1 LKKKGEVTSKLISL
15 LTGMSD
21 TISFR
26 YSGNMDQYNKFKSSK
41 ISEGKTMEETFSSF
55 IDQELLFINH
65 NEADNNKTASRHE
78 DELKESLMNTDLSK
92 VIMQGSYHVDIDS
105 IDFIQAASHDLDR
118 RVSGAVHTAI
128 ASYWIKRWATVKVNN
143 MSEGM
148 LQDRIDNIAHGAEE
162 SKHTIIKQEITKINL
177 VPEKL
182 ETFYKA
188 VDRVKVTFTCNIPII
203 TLSDLREKDLGKV
216 IQFDCIIIGPTPK
229 KLDIETGKYI
239 QHVLIQE
246 IESQARNNN
255 PIMIK
260 SILHGDDTNNIA
272 SGMTKRFIG
281 VYTVQEPKNGAKV
294 ESEKML
300 IIDTMFI
307 QDLEEKAEVTLTPHE
322 LTIVKEMADI
332 DTENYI
338 TKLIGSFCPKIY
350 GRELEKKALYLSL
363 LGGSDFEGYRKE
375 SHLMLVGEADTGKS
389 ELVKFANTV
398 TQKSSIVDGS
408 NATGVGLMFALD
420 DYDGMKILRQGAM
433 ILNSGGHMIVDE
445 YDKMPKQEQKKLNQA
460 MEQQRATYNKGG
472 HMGNAVCKT
481 AIIASCNPENE
492 RWNEGKTI
500 IDNLPFDA
508 STISRFD
515 LLIRLKHETLE
526 NQIRAKMLHITKSK
540 RGEMEQAAKPE
551 WIKGL
556 LNYLRLLKP
565 IFTPEA
571 EELLINKYVEFTMI
585 EQEDGSLPIQT
596 RQMEGIQR
604 LCEAWAKLFFKTKID
619 TDIVEDVI
627 TFYQECLATIGMKV
641 DKGIS
646 QMDLRG
652 HSTNKEVYFEDCFRE
667 LAKDNDDGFVYIH
680 DLASELSKNH
690 KLFYSDDTIL
700 RYVEARKTKGWL
712 YEPKV
717 GVLKKQ

>member
-128 ASYWIKRWATVKVNN
+128 ASYWIKRWATIKVNN

-148 LQDRIDNIAHGAEE
+148 LQDRIDNIAPGAEE

-246 IESQARNNN
+246 IESQAKNNN

-322 LTIVKEMADI
+322 LTIVKEMADV

-338 TKLIGSFCPKIY
+338 TKLIASFCPKIY

-363 LGGSDFEGYRKE
+363 LGGSDFDGYRKE

-472 HMGNAVCKT
+472 HMGNAECKT

-540 RGEMEQAAKPE
+540 RGEVEQAAKPE

-556 LNYLRLLKP
+556 LNYLRALKP
-565 IFTPEA
+565 VFTPEA

-604 LCEAWAKLFFKTKID
+604 LCEAWAKLHFKTKIT

>member
-1 LKKKGEVTSKLISL
+1 MTSKLISL

-78 DELKESLMNTDLSK
+78 NELKENLMNTDLSK
-92 VIMQGSYHVDIDS
+92 VIMQGSYHIDIDS
-105 IDFIQAASHDLDR
+105 MDFIQAASHDLDR

-128 ASYWIKRWATVKVNN
+128 ASYWIKRWATIKVNN

-148 LQDRIDNIAHGAEE
+148 LQDRIDNIAPGAEE

-246 IESQARNNN
+246 IESQAKNNN

-322 LTIVKEMADI
+322 LTIVKEMADV

-338 TKLIGSFCPKIY
+338 TKLIASFCPKIY

-472 HMGNAVCKT
+472 HMGNAECKT

-540 RGEMEQAAKPE
+540 RGEIEQAAKPE

-565 IFTPEA
+565 VFTPEA

-604 LCEAWAKLFFKTKID
+604 LCEAWAKLFFKTRI
-619 TDIVEDVI
+619 TTEIVEDVI

>member
-1 LKKKGEVTSKLISL
+1 MTSKLISL

-105 IDFIQAASHDLDR
+105 MDFIQAASHDLDR

-128 ASYWIKRWATVKVNN
+128 ASYWIKRWATIKVNN

-148 LQDRIDNIAHGAEE
+148 LQDRIDNIAPGAEE

-246 IESQARNNN
+246 IESQAKNNN

-322 LTIVKEMADI
+322 LTIVKEMADV

-338 TKLIGSFCPKIY
+338 TKLIASFCPKIY

-472 HMGNAVCKT
+472 HMGNAECKT

-540 RGEMEQAAKPE
+540 RGEVEQAAKPE

-565 IFTPEA
+565 VFTPEA

-604 LCEAWAKLFFKTKID
+604 LCEAWAKLFFKTRI
-619 TDIVEDVI
+619 TTEIVEDVI